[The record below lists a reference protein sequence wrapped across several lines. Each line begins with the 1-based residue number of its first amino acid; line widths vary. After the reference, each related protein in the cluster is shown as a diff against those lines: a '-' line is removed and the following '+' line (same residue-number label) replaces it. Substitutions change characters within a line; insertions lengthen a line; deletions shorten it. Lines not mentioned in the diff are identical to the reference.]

1 MAARRARAPRAAA
14 ERGLRG
20 DLLAEWRLR
29 ERAPRQPARGFH
41 PARRRGAAPRRD
53 YGSQRAPPPRAAL
66 QPAGRCSSLPRPRAA
81 SRESESEGG
90 PAEWR
95 REEMSAHR
103 EGRAAMASRGT
114 GAERRSV
121 LPPIIFE
128 KDRRFL
134 ESVQRYILT
143 ETEKV
148 RCVKQGPPE
157 EHYII
162 YRNAFDKIIE
172 YVTTYKNVLIS
183 IKQEYEAFIDTVKKG
198 QNSAFFLHGRLKVL
212 ASEPTTLLYYRK
224 RAMEL
229 EDKINAIE
237 KSSAKIQ
244 NLILRIKSIE
254 KIPPKDTQEK
264 TMSSAKPIP
273 GLSLEES
280 LNLDSLSKYLAQ
292 LDRKVLE
299 LKKEREIKHVPWKK
313 KIELEQELLHLLT
326 LRDIAEAKREKLKLR
341 IGALHSVGCIQER
354 NNLLMKYFEA
364 LINSTTAAGLP
375 QVSTMTLDAVK
386 YALAEKQL
394 NIVMHWVTQ
403 QRLMFSEALGDVLY
417 DHGKVDPSNLSK
429 CLALAQIVYDQSGV
443 HKKVALCL
451 YKQGQ
456 IYTAVDYIRQL
467 EHFSLDD
474 YLFLL
479 ENCTAT
485 EFTYHLSEE
494 WFRNPPL
501 SSLGSTVLALLST
514 DHRKHGFQL
523 LEEMS
528 KKNTLEQMIL
538 NDTICTVEDW
548 KKIADSCAENKHEEL
563 SQQIISVITSQDGV
577 FESSAHED
585 EKDAV
590 LMEHV
595 FW

>member
-1 MAARRARAPRAAA
+1 
-14 ERGLRG
+14 
-20 DLLAEWRLR
+20 
-29 ERAPRQPARGFH
+29 
-41 PARRRGAAPRRD
+41 
-53 YGSQRAPPPRAAL
+53 
-66 QPAGRCSSLPRPRAA
+66 
-81 SRESESEGG
+81 
-90 PAEWR
+90 
-95 REEMSAHR
+95 
-103 EGRAAMASRGT
+103 
-114 GAERRSV
+114 RRSV
-121 LPPIIFE
+121 LPPIVLE

-134 ESVQRYILT
+134 ESVERYILT

-148 RCVKQGPPE
+148 RGSERGPPE

-162 YRNAFDKIIE
+162 YRNAFDKVIE
-172 YVTTYKNVLIS
+172 YVTAYKNVLIS
-183 IKQEYEAFIDTVKKG
+183 IKQGYEGFIAAVKNG
-198 QNSAFFLHGRLKVL
+198 QKSAFFLHGRLKVL

-229 EDKINAIE
+229 EEKIHAIE

-244 NLILRIKSIE
+244 NLILRIKSV
-254 KIPPKDTQEK
+254 KKPPPKDTQGK
-264 TMSSAKPIP
+264 TVDSSKPIP

-299 LKKEREIKHVPWKK
+299 LKKEREIKYVPWKN
-313 KIELEQELLHLLT
+313 KIELEQELLHLMT
-326 LRDIAEAKREKLKLR
+326 LRDTAEAKREKLKLR
-341 IGALHSVGCIQER
+341 YTRILLVSNVISACEKSAKTVTLQHLLSQIMENKKDERAIGVLSKVAEDLLEYFDRFSELLPSAEYDPKVVSAAKSSRGILLNEETLKKLESVGCLQER
-354 NNLLMKYFEA
+354 NNLLIKYFEA

-375 QVSTMTLDAVK
+375 QISAMTLDAVK

-403 QRLMFSEALGDVLY
+403 ERLMFSEALGDVLY

-443 HKKVALCL
+443 HRKVALCL

-467 EHFSLDD
+467 EYFSLDD

-485 EFTYHLSEE
+485 ELAYHLGEE

-538 NDTICTVEDW
+538 NDTVCTVEGW
-548 KKIADSCAENKHEEL
+548 KKIADSCAEDKHEEL
-563 SQQIISVITSQDGV
+563 SQQIISIITSQDGV
-577 FESSAHED
+577 FESTALED

>member
-1 MAARRARAPRAAA
+1 
-14 ERGLRG
+14 
-20 DLLAEWRLR
+20 
-29 ERAPRQPARGFH
+29 
-41 PARRRGAAPRRD
+41 
-53 YGSQRAPPPRAAL
+53 
-66 QPAGRCSSLPRPRAA
+66 
-81 SRESESEGG
+81 
-90 PAEWR
+90 
-95 REEMSAHR
+95 
-103 EGRAAMASRGT
+103 MASHGT

-121 LPPIIFE
+121 LPPIVFE
-128 KDRRFL
+128 KDKRFL

-143 ETEKV
+143 EIEKV
-148 RCVKQGPPE
+148 GCTARGPPE
-157 EHYII
+157 EYYII

-172 YVTTYKNVLIS
+172 YVTTYKNVLIL
-183 IKQEYEAFIDTVKKG
+183 IKQEYEAFIATVKKG
-198 QNSAFFLHGRLKVL
+198 QNSAFFLRGRLKVL

-229 EDKINAIE
+229 EDKINAVE

-244 NLILRIKSIE
+244 NLILRIKNV
-254 KIPPKDTQEK
+254 KKVPPKDMQGK
-264 TMSSAKPIP
+264 TMNSAKPIP

-299 LKKEREIKHVPWKK
+299 LKKEREIKYVPWKK
-313 KIELEQELLHLLT
+313 KTELEQELLHLVT
-326 LRDIAEAKREKLKLR
+326 LRDVAEAKREKLKLR
-341 IGALHSVGCIQER
+341 YTRILLVSNVISACAKSAKTVTVQHLLSQIMENKKDERVIPVIDHLPYFLILSRFSELLPSAEYDPKAVSAAKSSRGILLNEETLKKLESVGCLQER

-364 LINSTTAAGLP
+364 LINSRTASGLP
-375 QVSTMTLDAVK
+375 QISAMTLDAVK

-417 DHGKVDPSNLSK
+417 DHGTVDPSNLSK
-429 CLALAQIVYDQSGV
+429 CLALAQIVYEESGV
-443 HKKVALCL
+443 HEKVALCL

-479 ENCTAT
+479 ENCSAT
-485 EFTYHLSEE
+485 ELAYHLGEE

-501 SSLGSTVLALLST
+501 SSVGSTVLALLST

-538 NDTICTVEDW
+538 NDTVCTVEGW
-548 KKIADSCAENKHEEL
+548 KKIADSCAENKHGEL
-563 SQQIISVITSQDGV
+563 SQQIISIITSQDGV
-577 FESSAHED
+577 FESSALED
-585 EKDAV
+585 EKDAM

>member
-1 MAARRARAPRAAA
+1 AA
-14 ERGLRG
+14 ER
-20 DLLAEWRLR
+20 
-29 ERAPRQPARGFH
+29 
-41 PARRRGAAPRRD
+41 
-53 YGSQRAPPPRAAL
+53 
-66 QPAGRCSSLPRPRAA
+66 C
-81 SRESESEGG
+81 
-90 PAEWR
+90 
-95 REEMSAHR
+95 
-103 EGRAAMASRGT
+103 
-114 GAERRSV
+114 SV

-128 KDRRFL
+128 KDKRFL
-134 ESVQRYILT
+134 ESVQRYIST
-143 ETEKV
+143 EMEKV
-148 RCVKQGPPE
+148 GCTEQGLPE
-157 EHYII
+157 ERYII

-172 YVTTYKNVLIS
+172 YVTAYKSILIS
-183 IKQEYEAFIDTVKKG
+183 IKQEYEAFIATVKKG
-198 QNSAFFLHGRLKVL
+198 QKSAFFLHGRLKVL

-224 RAMEL
+224 RAREL

-237 KSSAKIQ
+237 KSSAKIE
-244 NLILRIKSIE
+244 NLILKMKSI
-254 KIPPKDTQEK
+254 KKVPPKDTQEK
-264 TMSSAKPIP
+264 TMNSSKPIP

-292 LDRKVLE
+292 LDKRVLE
-299 LKKEREIKHVPWKK
+299 LKKEREIKYVPWKN
-313 KIELEQELLHLLT
+313 KIELEQELLQLVT
-326 LRDIAEAKREKLKLR
+326 LRDTAEAKREKLKLR
-341 IGALHSVGCIQER
+341 YKCFSASFQGTPGFSAFYDPFYRLILGVKSKKCRKSGHWVTQAILTDEGDRVMTFNGCYHCYLCLLFSELLPSAEYDSKAVSATKSSRGILLNEETLKKLESVGCLQER
-354 NNLLMKYFEA
+354 NNLLMKYFETI
-364 LINSTTAAGLP
+364 INSRTAVGLP
-375 QVSTMTLDAVK
+375 QISTMTLDAVK

-394 NIVMHWVTQ
+394 NIVTHWVTQ

-417 DHGKVDPSNLSK
+417 DHGEVDPSNLSK

-443 HKKVALCL
+443 HRKVALCL

-456 IYTAVDYIRQL
+456 VYTAVDYIRQL

-485 EFTYHLSEE
+485 ELAYHLGEE

-501 SSLGSTVLALLST
+501 SSLGSTMLALLST
-514 DHRKHGFQL
+514 DHRNHGFQL

-528 KKNTLEQMIL
+528 KKNTLEQTIL
-538 NDTICTVEDW
+538 NDTVCTVEGW

-563 SQQIISVITSQDGV
+563 FQQIISIITSQDGV
-577 FESSAHED
+577 FESSALQD